1 MRVANHSSEKA
12 GTVGWTRR
20 KKLKRNHRGPIE
32 VTKWKSCPCKPQEG
46 FRWERRYGCTHF
58 NLDTR
63 WKRAVSLTFRPL
75 WCGENPRTDWIRH
88 WVVLRDFLGFSKK
101 RAFVGIQTR
110 NSLASNPVTVSN
122 TLFPAR
128 MEVIFFRSK
137 KSSFKI
143 SVAFSKIR
151 KQHLP
156 YAHPLFP
163 LYSVSGSNG
172 RNVASA

>member
-110 NSLASNPVTVSN
+110 NSPYGLNKTLGGPQRLSWFFGEKSLCRYSN
-122 TLFPAR
+122 
-128 MEVIFFRSK
+128 K
-137 KSSFKI
+137 KFSSE
-143 SVAFSKIR
+143 
-151 KQHLP
+151 
-156 YAHPLFP
+156 
-163 LYSVSGSNG
+163 
-172 RNVASA
+172 